1 MASLFQGFFETSFA
15 TVALPCEGLFGSGI
29 VWSLRQENECVRGK
43 SESLRHFFTHNCC
56 GSDHLCVFRQD
67 WRKNGSGPK
76 MRLRDQALICDCSQL
91 AVPLLLW
98 SNSVMLWTNGQVLQ
112 TEKGMQ
118 YFHDNLKKQFEA

>member
-1 MASLFQGFFETSFA
+1 MNAFEESQKVSDIFLHTTAAGAITCVSFA
-15 TVALPCEGLFGSGI
+15 RTGV
-29 VWSLRQENECVRGK
+29 
-43 SESLRHFFTHNCC
+43 
-56 GSDHLCVFRQD
+56 
-67 WRKNGSGPK
+67 KNGSGPK

>member
-1 MASLFQGFFETSFA
+1 MRSRK
-15 TVALPCEGLFGSGI
+15 V
-29 VWSLRQENECVRGK
+29 GK
-43 SESLRHFFTHNCC
+43 SQTFFYTQLLHCC

-76 MRLRDQALICDCSQL
+76 MRLRDQALICDCSQLIQL